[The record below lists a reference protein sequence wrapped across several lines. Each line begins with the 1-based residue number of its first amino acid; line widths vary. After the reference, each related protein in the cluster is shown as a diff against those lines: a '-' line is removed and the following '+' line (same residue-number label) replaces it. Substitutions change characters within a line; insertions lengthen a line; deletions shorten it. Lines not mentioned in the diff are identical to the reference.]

1 MWLTAVTYYVD
12 NFNSIKS
19 VISELDDESDSIK
32 KAKELFDNQN
42 LKNDLAYIK
51 SNFGFLSQVIIKLQN
66 KNLTLH
72 LSLQIIINAR
82 DRLLECN
89 GRVADKVKNKL
100 SFILQRNKGFKTL
113 QSINKIL
120 NGESDEDNFSCNL
133 TPGKISLL
141 KYAPTT
147 SCDVERS
154 FSQYKAIIRSN
165 RRSFIFENLKKYV
178 VVACNTH
185 SECEL

>member
-1 MWLTAVTYYVD
+1 MTAVTYYVD

-51 SNFGFLSQVIIKLQN
+51 SNFCFLSHVIIKLQN
-66 KNLTLH
+66 KSLTLH
-72 LSLQIIINAR
+72 ESLQIIINAR

-100 SFILQRNKGFKTL
+100 SLILQ
-113 QSINKIL
+113 
-120 NGESDEDNFSCNL
+120 
-133 TPGKISLL
+133 
-141 KYAPTT
+141 
-147 SCDVERS
+147 
-154 FSQYKAIIRSN
+154 
-165 RRSFIFENLKKYV
+165 KK
-178 VVACNTH
+178 
-185 SECEL
+185 

>member
-1 MWLTAVTYYVD
+1 MHILNKMNIFAYFDYKNAKNACFIVY
-12 NFNSIKS
+12 F
-19 VISELDDESDSIK
+19 VINIY
-32 KAKELFDNQN
+32 N
-42 LKNDLAYIK
+42 LILI
-51 SNFGFLSQVIIKLQN
+51 
-66 KNLTLH
+66 
-72 LSLQIIINAR
+72 
-82 DRLLECN
+82 
-89 GRVADKVKNKL
+89 
-100 SFILQRNKGFKTL
+100 SFILQKNKGFKTL

-133 TPGKISLL
+133 TPGQISLL

-178 VVACNTH
+178 VVACNTR